1 MTDTAHPLFALSPLD
16 GRYRSQGDGPAR
28 ALSEFGLL
36 RFRVVTEVEWLLA
49 LAAEPAFTPLPPF
62 SAADQAYLR
71 GVAEQFSAADAEEIK
86 ATERTT
92 NHDVKAVEYFLKAR
106 ARAYFSGAL

>member
-16 GRYRSQGDGPAR
+16 GRYRSQGDGLRPF
-28 ALSEFGLL
+28 LSEFGLL

-92 NHDVKAVEYFLKAR
+92 NHDVKAVE
-106 ARAYFSGAL
+106 